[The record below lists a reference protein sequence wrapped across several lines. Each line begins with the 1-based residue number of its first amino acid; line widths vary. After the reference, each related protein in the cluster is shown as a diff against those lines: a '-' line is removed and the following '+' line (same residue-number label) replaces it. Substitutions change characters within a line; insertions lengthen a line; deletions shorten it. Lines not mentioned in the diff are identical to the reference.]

1 MKEKREKASLEA
13 LKKPLKNANESPLNE
28 DADMITDES
37 TPLLP
42 HEETEESELPTLHK
56 QISSYLTEL
65 NN

>member
-42 HEETEESELPTLHK
+42 HEETEE
-56 QISSYLTEL
+56 
-65 NN
+65 